1 MTVCE
6 STVLQGMFNLLEGR
20 GMKGA
25 VMSFLLQKLITL
37 LGVAIGEDLGERP
50 VEFAGKLKPA

>member
-1 MTVCE
+1 
-6 STVLQGMFNLLEGR
+6 
-20 GMKGA
+20 MKGA

-50 VEFAGKLKPA
+50 VEFAGKLKPAYEEVSKFP